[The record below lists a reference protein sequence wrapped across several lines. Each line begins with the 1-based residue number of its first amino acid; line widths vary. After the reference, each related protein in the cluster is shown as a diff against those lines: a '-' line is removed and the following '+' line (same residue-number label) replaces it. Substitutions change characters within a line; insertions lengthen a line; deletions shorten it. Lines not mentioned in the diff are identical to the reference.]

1 MGCFASF
8 HVLFSAAVVAEE
20 EVDET
25 SALQLRG
32 HELRQLDEE
41 PGEESGGWDPS
52 YFMSIIASGA
62 TLKVENNNS
71 GFLTMRGYGVEKT
84 MVMAD
89 RPVRKVSEVKTDDLV
104 TKLRAMFSSGSE
116 DFPNAVLS
124 GRVRGGGMKEVA
136 LVLVGASYSGE
147 GPSLTLKWRGDD
159 ESITEDLEFDFASL
173 VVDSFFCKLIKK
185 GVGRLSCAAEDLAGA
200 GICAAVDVED
210 GELGFPICEGL
221 LVGVCEEVISKIGE
235 DVVDKISKG
244 RVSVSSACSSI
255 GLGDPCGRRRRR

>member
-1 MGCFASF
+1 MG
-8 HVLFSAAVVAEE
+8 
-20 EVDET
+20 
-25 SALQLRG
+25 
-32 HELRQLDEE
+32 DEE
-41 PGEESGGWDPS
+41 PGEESGGCDPS

-173 VVDSFFCKLIKK
+173 VVDSFFCKLIHLKSVVENLLTK
-185 GVGRLSCAAEDLAGA
+185 NLFMLIDLRGRPVYKLSVARTL
-200 GICAAVDVED
+200 
-210 GELGFPICEGL
+210 FPARP
-221 LVGVCEEVISKIGE
+221 VQ
-235 DVVDKISKG
+235 
-244 RVSVSSACSSI
+244 
-255 GLGDPCGRRRRR
+255 